1 MVFQILFPCFQT
13 KTFINSQLTSVL
25 NTMHAEN
32 MLILEW
38 TIVAV
43 VAALIICVPMTI
55 WFGVESHQM
64 AQNIREKMRELATE
78 QHKTDLL
85 LYQMLPKSI
94 ANELKAGNQIMP
106 QSYTEATVYFSDV
119 KGFTSLSSKSTVK
132 QVSVWLNI
140 CQIIL

>member
-1 MVFQILFPCFQT
+1 
-13 KTFINSQLTSVL
+13 
-25 NTMHAEN
+25 
-32 MLILEW
+32 
-38 TIVAV
+38 
-43 VAALIICVPMTI
+43 
-55 WFGVESHQM
+55 M